1 MSLSEKNEPF
11 TVTFSQDAINSLI
24 DSETIIAGVSE
35 TAKITRLR
43 LLEAYSENLDIES
56 ILVVLEASLDKAY
69 QNIFNISSMV
79 LAQRRDHV

>member
-1 MSLSEKNEPF
+1 MTISEKNAPF
-11 TVTFSQDAINSLI
+11 TVTLSQEDFNSLI

-43 LLEAYSENLDIES
+43 LLEPYSENLDIES

-69 QNIFNISSMV
+69 RNICNISSMV
-79 LAQRRDHV
+79 LAQRREHV

>member
-1 MSLSEKNEPF
+1 MTISEKNAPF
-11 TVTFSQDAINSLI
+11 TVTLSQEDFNSLI

-43 LLEAYSENLDIES
+43 LLEPYSENLDIDS

-69 QNIFNISSMV
+69 QNICNISSMV
-79 LAQRRDHV
+79 LAQRREHV